1 MTITSWSFIA
11 FLAISAL
18 VFSIAPRRWRARYVF
33 PATTL
38 VFIFL
43 VMPSNIAAFV
53 VLGFVGLLWISTR
66 IICQWPTR
74 ATQIAVLAMILIV
87 FGWMKS
93 YEFLAFLPFAGL
105 VPATIGLSYMLIRS
119 MQLLVD
125 MASTPTLRP
134 RFLQVFGFM
143 TSWPCLIS
151 GPIQRYQEFQDQQLS
166 MEAYTISGDVLF
178 SALRRIIK
186 GYFFVLVLADATKH
200 VWLGLQEISLAGQYP
215 IALAGAQVAFLS
227 HLFFDFSGYMHIV
240 IGASYLFGLQLPEN
254 FDRPWQSR
262 SFLEFWGRWHMT
274 MSNWFK
280 TYVFNAVLM
289 ALFKRWPSVKLSDFH
304 GGVAFFLTFFL
315 VGVWHGTTWAF
326 VLCGFLLG
334 IGASVNQT
342 YRNKARRW
350 LGKKRFEAMA
360 ERKLYSLAAATLT
373 FTYICFSV
381 TPLWLSFVQ
390 IQTLVT
396 SYTLTGLITAESVLF
411 LMLLLSLPAIQWWP
425 QFLTLPNLRWR
436 AALITGSQCAVIDA
450 YVFLFPA
457 IGGAFFY
464 EQF

>member
-11 FLAISAL
+11 FLAISTF
-18 VFSIAPRRWRARYVF
+18 VFCIAPGHWRARYVF

-43 VMPSNIAAFV
+43 VMPSATATFV

-66 IICQWPTR
+66 IIYKWPAR
-74 ATQIAVLAMILIV
+74 SIQVAALSIVLLV
-87 FGWMKS
+87 FGWMKA
-93 YEFLAFLPFAGL
+93 YEFLAFLPFAGF

-125 MASTPTLRP
+125 IADTPTLRP
-134 RFLQVFGFM
+134 GFLQIFSFM

-151 GPIQRYQEFQDQQLS
+151 GPIQRFQDFRDQLLS
-166 MEAYTISGDVLF
+166 MEACTLDGDVLF
-178 SALRRIIK
+178 TAMQRMIK
-186 GYFFVLVLADATKH
+186 GYFLVLVLADATKH
-200 VWLGLQEISLAGQYP
+200 MWLGLQEISLANPYP
-215 IALAGAQVAFLS
+215 IALAGAQVAFLV

-240 IGASYLFGLQLPEN
+240 IGAGYLFGLRLPEN
-254 FDRPWQSR
+254 FDHPWQSK

-289 ALFKRWPSVKLSDFH
+289 ALVKRWPSAKLSDLH

-315 VGVWHGTTWAF
+315 VGLWHGTTWAF
-326 VLCGFLLG
+326 ALCGFLLG
-334 IGASVNQT
+334 MGASVNQT
-342 YRNKARRW
+342 YRNKVRRW
-350 LGKKRFEAMA
+350 LGKKRFEALA
-360 ERKLYSLAAATLT
+360 ERKFYSLAAATLA
-373 FTYICFSV
+373 FTYICFSI
-381 TPLWLSFVQ
+381 TPLWLSFGQ
-390 IQTLVT
+390 IKTLVA
-396 SYTLTGLITAESVLF
+396 SYTLSGLFAAESVLF
-411 LMLLLSLPAIQWWP
+411 LMLLLSLPAIQWW
-425 QFLTLPNLRWR
+425 QQILTLPGLRWR
-436 AALITGSQCAVIDA
+436 AALITGFQCAVIDA

>member
-1 MTITSWSFIA
+1 MTITSWGFIA

-18 VFSIAPRRWRARYVF
+18 VFSIAPGHWRARYVF

-43 VMPSNIAAFV
+43 VMPTTTATFV

-66 IICQWPTR
+66 IIYKWPAR
-74 ATQIAVLAMILIV
+74 ATLIFVLAMILTV

-125 MASTPTLRP
+125 IADTPTLRP
-134 RFLQVFGFM
+134 GFPQIFSFM

-151 GPIQRYQEFQDQQLS
+151 GPIQRYQEFRDQLLS
-166 MEAYTISGDVLF
+166 MEAFTINGDVLF

-200 VWLGLQEISLAGQYP
+200 VWLGLQEISLSGQYP
-215 IALAGAQVAFLS
+215 IALAGAQVAFLC

-240 IGASYLFGLQLPEN
+240 IGAGYLLGLQLPEN
-254 FDRPWQSR
+254 FDRPWQSK

-280 TYVFNAVLM
+280 TYVFNAALM
-289 ALFKRWPSVKLSDFH
+289 ALVKRWPSAKLSDLH

-315 VGVWHGTTWAF
+315 VGLWHGTTWAF
-326 VLCGFLLG
+326 VLCGLLLG
-334 IGASVNQT
+334 TGASVNQT
-342 YRNKARRW
+342 YRNKVRRR
-350 LGKKRFEAMA
+350 LGKKRFEALA
-360 ERKLYSLAAATLT
+360 ESKVYSLAAAALA

-381 TPLWLSFVQ
+381 TPLWLSFGQ
-390 IQTLVT
+390 IKTLAA
-396 SYTLTGLITAESVLF
+396 SYTLSGLIAAESVLF

-425 QFLTLPNLRWR
+425 RILTLSDLRWR
-436 AALITGSQCAVIDA
+436 AALIAGLQCAAIDA

>member
-11 FLAISAL
+11 FLAISTF
-18 VFSIAPRRWRARYVF
+18 VFCIAPGHWRARYVF

-43 VMPSNIAAFV
+43 VMPSATATFV

-66 IICQWPTR
+66 IIYKWPAR
-74 ATQIAVLAMILIV
+74 SIQVAALSIVLLV
-87 FGWMKS
+87 FGWMKA
-93 YEFLAFLPFAGL
+93 YEFLAFLPFAGF

-125 MASTPTLRP
+125 IADTPTLRP
-134 RFLQVFGFM
+134 GFLQIFSFM

-151 GPIQRYQEFQDQQLS
+151 GPIQRFQDFRDQLLS
-166 MEAYTISGDVLF
+166 MEACTLDGDVLF
-178 SALRRIIK
+178 TAMQRMIK
-186 GYFFVLVLADATKH
+186 GYFLVLVLADATKH
-200 VWLGLQEISLAGQYP
+200 MWLGLQEISLANPYP
-215 IALAGAQVAFLS
+215 IALAGAQVAFLV

-240 IGASYLFGLQLPEN
+240 IGAGYLFGLRLPEN
-254 FDRPWQSR
+254 FDHPWQSK

-289 ALFKRWPSVKLSDFH
+289 ALVKRWPSAKLSDLH

-315 VGVWHGTTWAF
+315 VGLWHGTTWAF

-334 IGASVNQT
+334 MGASVNQT
-342 YRNKARRW
+342 YRNKVRRW
-350 LGKKRFEAMA
+350 LGKKRFEALA
-360 ERKLYSLAAATLT
+360 ERKFYSLAAATLA
-373 FTYICFSV
+373 FTYICFSI
-381 TPLWLSFVQ
+381 TPLWLSFGQ
-390 IQTLVT
+390 IKTLVA
-396 SYTLTGLITAESVLF
+396 SYTLSGLFAAESVLF
-411 LMLLLSLPAIQWWP
+411 LMLLLSLPAIQWW
-425 QFLTLPNLRWR
+425 QQILTLPGLRWR
-436 AALITGSQCAVIDA
+436 AALITGFQCAVIDA